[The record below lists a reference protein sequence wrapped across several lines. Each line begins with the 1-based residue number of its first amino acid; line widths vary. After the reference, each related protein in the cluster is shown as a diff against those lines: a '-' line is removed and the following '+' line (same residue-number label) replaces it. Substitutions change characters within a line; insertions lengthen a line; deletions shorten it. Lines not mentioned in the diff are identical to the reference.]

1 MQLIYFAPV
10 CWASYWQRPHY
21 MIRHLIRQGIEKVT
35 WVDPYPTRLPTIN
48 DLARLRQKAAQSVP
62 ASETGSWRSLVRV
75 VVPSALPI
83 EPLPLGPAFNR
94 VLFWPP
100 ALAELRAAAT
110 SGPCLIGIGRPSRL
124 ACWALSQLP
133 HFESFYDAMDDFPS
147 FYKGLS
153 ARSMARVEQE
163 VACRVTHLLC
173 SAQTL
178 ASKFSAMGLQATVIP
193 NGYTMSSLPA
203 PSSLAAREVI
213 GYVGTIGRW
222 FDWPLVLEMAC
233 ALPSLRIQ
241 LIGPEFVPRP
251 VLPSNV
257 EMIPE
262 CSQAEAVDHIR
273 KFRVGLIPFLR
284 MPLTESVDPIKYY
297 EYRALGVP
305 VWTTAFGTMSAR
317 VGEPGVVAMG
327 ADSDWRALATAA
339 DAFEDSAEYVETFRR
354 NNDWSSRFETLPF
367 LERSPLAMPLS
378 NQSY

>member
-1 MQLIYFAPV
+1 M
-10 CWASYWQRPHY
+10 CQRES
-21 MIRHLIRQGIEKVT
+21 LE
-35 WVDPYPTRLPTIN
+35 
-48 DLARLRQKAAQSVP
+48 
-62 ASETGSWRSLVRV
+62 GSILC
-75 VVPSALPI
+75 ALYCP
-83 EPLPLGPAFNR
+83 
-94 VLFWPP
+94 
-100 ALAELRAAAT
+100 
-110 SGPCLIGIGRPSRL
+110 
-124 ACWALSQLP
+124 
-133 HFESFYDAMDDFPS
+133 
-147 FYKGLS
+147 
-153 ARSMARVEQE
+153 
-163 VACRVTHLLC
+163 
-173 SAQTL
+173 QTL

-305 VWTTAFGTMSAR
+305 VWKAMVQAPARGYCTNKAVRTALPVPENR
-317 VGEPGVVAMG
+317 V
-327 ADSDWRALATAA
+327 SD
-339 DAFEDSAEYVETFRR
+339 TFL
-354 NNDWSSRFETLPF
+354 TL
-367 LERSPLAMPLS
+367 L
-378 NQSY
+378 